1 MSDVSVKDVPGGVTF
16 PVRVTPRARKNEIA
30 GVRGEALQ
38 VKLAAPPVEGAANA
52 ALCDFI
58 AEQLGVRTSAVTLVA
73 GQTSRNKVVRVQ
85 GATVDHV
92 RRTLWKALG
101 LRQG

>member
-1 MSDVSVKDVPGGVTF
+1 MSDVQIKDVPGGVTF

-30 GVRGEALQ
+30 GVQGQALKI
-38 VKLAAPPVEGAANA
+38 KLAAPPVEGAANA

-58 AEQLGVRTSAVTLVA
+58 AGQLGVRKGAVTLVA

-85 GATVDHV
+85 GVTADHV
-92 RRTLWKALG
+92 RRILGKALG
-101 LRQG
+101 LRES